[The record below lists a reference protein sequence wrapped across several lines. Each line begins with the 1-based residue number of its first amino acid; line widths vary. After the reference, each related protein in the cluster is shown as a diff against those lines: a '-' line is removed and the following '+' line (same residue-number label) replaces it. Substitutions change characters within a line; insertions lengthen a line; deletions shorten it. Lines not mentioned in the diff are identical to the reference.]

1 MDSLLS
7 NVRSGGKEERNRTAG
22 GPYVRA
28 LRMKKDYDW
37 EDVMNGK
44 FLLGAAT
51 AAHQV
56 EGNNIYSDFW
66 ALEQMENSSYKEPS
80 LDAVDH
86 YHRYEEDIRLL
97 KEAGLNAFRFS
108 IEWARIEPVKGKYEE
123 AEIEHYR
130 KILDCCHEN
139 GIVPVVTMHHFSSP
153 KWLVSEGGWENEKT
167 VGYFAD
173 YCRYVAERLGS
184 RMEYVCTINEHDDA
198 HGSEPAGWTEL

>member
-80 LDAVDH
+80 LDAD
-86 YHRYEEDIRLL
+86 L
-97 KEAGLNAFRFS
+97 
-108 IEWARIEPVKGKYEE
+108 
-123 AEIEHYR
+123 
-130 KILDCCHEN
+130 
-139 GIVPVVTMHHFSSP
+139 
-153 KWLVSEGGWENEKT
+153 
-167 VGYFAD
+167 
-173 YCRYVAERLGS
+173 ERLQNRFCLYQRKETDFPHEMGLL
-184 RMEYVCTINEHDDA
+184 
-198 HGSEPAGWTEL
+198 P